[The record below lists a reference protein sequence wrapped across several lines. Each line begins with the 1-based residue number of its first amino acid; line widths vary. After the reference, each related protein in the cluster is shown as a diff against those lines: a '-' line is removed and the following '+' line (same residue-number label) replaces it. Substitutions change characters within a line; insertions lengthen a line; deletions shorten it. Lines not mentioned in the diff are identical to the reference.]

1 MSGEFYQCTRVSH
14 VEKINEITIS
24 LKQQYS
30 IKLPDALIAA
40 TALHENIPLLTFDKD
55 FVRIKELNLVLLDP

>member
-24 LKQQYS
+24 LKQQYR

-55 FVRIKELNLVLLDP
+55 FVRIKELNLVLLEP